1 MRAESA
7 LEPFKGGRGE
17 EFHPP
22 SGDNQWVRKENPV
35 RKIGIS
41 SLHPSWEGR
50 TQIQFR
56 FLGHRHIPE
65 APEGTE
71 NPEGRG
77 RIFNNLRCFSFP
89 SWKTHRSV
97 I

>member
-22 SGDNQWVRKENPV
+22 SGDNQGVRKENPV

-56 FLGHRHIPE
+56 FLGDIR
-65 APEGTE
+65 
-71 NPEGRG
+71 
-77 RIFNNLRCFSFP
+77 FP
-89 SWKTHRSV
+89 KIRPSPHAKSKRKKGQERDQGLFP
-97 I
+97 